1 MKNLLP
7 HTPQTRIPIAKKLGF
22 MLMLVGFITIPDQIL
37 HYLLVMAHTL
47 YESAEF
53 LFEGI
58 FEHGLGVGKV
68 HSQAIFFYLT
78 VSAGIL
84 ALYGLSQRL
93 PTLFQRLKATCLEQY
108 ALIRIQAIQAW
119 QGLPTKQKVTLLLIQ
134 CVGLFGGLVLL
145 LS

>member
-7 HTPQTRIPIAKKLGF
+7 HMARTRNPIAKILGF
-22 MLMLVGFITIPDQIL
+22 MLMLAGLITIPDQIL
-37 HYLLVMAHTL
+37 HYLLVLAHTL

-58 FEHGLGVGKV
+58 LQHGLGVGKV

-78 VSAGIL
+78 VGAGIL
-84 ALYGLSQRL
+84 ALYGLSRRL
-93 PTLFQRLKATCLEQY
+93 PTLFQRQKATCLEQY

-119 QGLPTKQKVTLLLIQ
+119 QGLPTNQKVTLLLIQ

-145 LS
+145 MS